1 MYFEVLQQHFRN
13 AGGFG
18 VVVALAGVQRALSR
32 SMQRPE
38 TALQVSLFDRQKN
51 KIELNDNGRMA
62 VEYAG
67 RIVGEARDMAARIQA
82 FDRSRRTILVGSCA
96 PAPLWEISQ
105 VLADLY
111 PDRTIA
117 SEMRENQVLLEGL
130 RDGVYQLII
139 LPHPVEEAGITCA
152 KYGEEHLFFSLPPA
166 HPLSGSKALYM
177 KALNGET
184 MLLRNRLGFWREMAV
199 RKMPDTRFLE
209 QEDVAFNELM
219 QFSAMPSFYN
229 GRRAPA
235 GGKPQK
241 PHQHPDFGRRGKR
254 DLLLPLPTGRR
265 HRPAQLFPRDRRGFG
280 CILKCEVIQ
289 RQKRTGAGKCFPA
302 PVLLLP

>member
-1 MYFEVLQQHFRN
+1 MHFEVSQQHFRN
-13 AGGFG
+13 AGGFR
-18 VVVALAGVQRALSR
+18 VVVAFAGVQHALSR

-139 LPHPVEEAGITCA
+139 LPHPVEEAGIACA

-209 QEDVAFNELM
+209 QEDVAFNELV
-219 QFSAMPSFYN
+219 QFSALPSFTTDVAL
-229 GRRAPA
+229 RREESPKNRINIPILDEEANVTYYC
-235 GGKPQK
+235 
-241 PHQHPDFGRRGKR
+241 
-254 DLLLPLPTGRR
+254 LC
-265 HRPAQLFPRDRRGFG
+265 RPAAGTDLRSFFRGIG
-280 CILKCEVIQ
+280 GDSDASSNAK
-289 RQKRTGAGKCFPA
+289 
-302 PVLLLP
+302 